1 MPTFSI
7 TERISIS
14 VNKKDAWNSVQ
25 HSFKWDFL
33 NQFFLT
39 SSWFK
44 RCLNICT
51 VLHWLKLTTKYS
63 IFILIKTLAHS
74 APDIL
79 IFMLEPFLHTVFYRS
94 HQKVDRIQ
102 GRSLKFAWYFM
113 EIVAHFY
120 SKSYSMAQK
129 RSKNFAP
136 PSMQYAMTS

>member
-1 MPTFSI
+1 MHKIVYNILSNDIFLI
-7 TERISIS
+7 
-14 VNKKDAWNSVQ
+14 NSFWLQ
-25 HSFKWDFL
+25 FKL
-33 NQFFLT
+33 IQ
-39 SSWFK
+39 K
-44 RCLNICT
+44 MIEYMY
-51 VLHWLKLTTKYS
+51 WLKLTTKYS
-63 IFILIKTLAHS
+63 IFILIKNLAHS